1 MKKFYVG
8 SLLSLL
14 LLIVSGTNAWAQ
26 GTTISGTVKDANGDP
41 IPGANIVV
49 KGTVAG
55 TITDVQGKYSL
66 TVKQA
71 PPFTIAISF
80 LGFTSQEIEVKDAST
95 TTFDVTMEEESN
107 MLRGVMVHV
116 GPLQNDDYLK
126 SPITVEKLNI
136 QGITQAATPDYF
148 DALANM
154 KGVQV
159 ANGSLNFTAV
169 NTRGFATISN
179 TRFVQWVDGID
190 TQAPILNFPTG
201 TIMGLSELD
210 VESVDLI
217 PGAASAL
224 YGPNAFNG
232 IMIMTSKSPFDYQG
246 LSAQLKVGTTNSQG
260 GGNNLMTQYGL
271 RYAKAF
277 NNKFAFKVGFS
288 YMKATDWLGSDLKTD
303 RLNPE
308 STVDLSGNQNFD
320 GLNKYG
326 DELQINTGVPSIG
339 YVTRTG
345 ISEANLLDNRDAKTI
360 KGDAAIHYKIND
372 KMEAILSY
380 RYGGGSSIYQGT
392 EKYALRDFTQ
402 QFLKAE
408 LRGANFF
415 VRGYM
420 TKTNAGKSYNLSAL
434 GFQANE
440 KFTPSTTWVPD
451 YVLAMQG
458 YIPGVPAGTPTAA
471 RAFADRNI
479 PAPGSAAFNTV
490 LNEVR
495 ANYFQK
501 PTASLPYGG
510 SGFIDDSRM
519 YHVEFNY
526 HFTNQIKWADVQV
539 GGNYRQ
545 FDLFSN
551 GTVFN
556 EAPDDGVNFNRIKI
570 NQYGIY
576 TQVAKDVTD
585 ALKLTASIRYDKSDN
600 FEGRVTPRVSAVYSV
615 NEKHNFRVSYQTGFR
630 NPDTQ
635 AQYIYF
641 PSSGGTILGGTEANA
656 ARYNVYGAGSYTNSS
671 YKDFLASGGTID
683 KNTGALVGGD
693 PTKLVTANLN
703 YVKPERLNSVE
714 VGYKGVFGDLVVDAN
729 AYWTT
734 YNDFQ
739 GETLV
744 NIKMPTTHQ
753 GKQVDAGTTYAA
765 YTNATQTV
773 TSNGIGL
780 GVYYTLPR
788 DFVLTGSYSYATYAA
803 NETTDFYAGF
813 NTPRNKASVGIG
825 NQKLVK
831 NLGFNVNYRY
841 QDAFFWQSSYGNWNV
856 PKYGILDAQV
866 SYKLTSIKTIL
877 KLGGTNLG
885 GGDYRTN
892 FGAPF
897 VGQIYYISL
906 TFNEF
911 LK

>member
-1 MKKFYVG
+1 MKKIYLG

-14 LLIVSGTNAWAQ
+14 LLIVGSTNVWAQ
-26 GTTISGTVKDANGDP
+26 GTTISGTVKDEAGDP
-41 IPGANIVV
+41 VPGANIVV
-49 KGTVAG
+49 KGTLAG
-55 TITDVQGKYSL
+55 TISDVQGKYNL
-66 TVKQA
+66 VVKQA
-71 PPFTIAISF
+71 LPFTIVISF
-80 LGFTSQEIEVKDAST
+80 QGFATQEIEVNDAAK
-95 TTFDVTMEEESN
+95 TTFDISMAEESQ
-107 MLRGVMVHV
+107 LLSGVTVLV
-116 GPLQNDDYLK
+116 GPGDNQDFMK
-126 SPITVEKLNI
+126 SPVTVEKLDI
-136 QGITQAATPDYF
+136 RAITQAATPDYF
-148 DALANM
+148 DALANL

-159 ANGSLNFTAV
+159 SNGSMNFTAV

-201 TIMGLSELD
+201 TIMGLNELD

-232 IMIMTSKSPFDYQG
+232 IMIMKSKSPFDYQG
-246 LSAQLKVGTTNSQG
+246 LSAQLKVGSTNSQG
-260 GGNNLMTQYGL
+260 GGNNMMTQYAL

-277 NNKFAFKVGFS
+277 NNKLAFKVGFS
-288 YMKATDWLGSDLKTD
+288 FMKATDWLGSDLKTD
-303 RLNPE
+303 RINPE
-308 STVDLSGNQNFD
+308 STVDLSGKQNFD
-320 GLNKYG
+320 GLNTYG
-326 DELQINTGVPSIG
+326 DEFQIPVGLPTAP

-372 KMEAILSY
+372 KIEAILAY

-402 QFLKAE
+402 QFFRAE
-408 LRGANFF
+408 VKGTNFF

-420 TKTNAGKSYNLSAL
+420 TKTDAGKSYNLSAL

-440 KFTPSTTWVPD
+440 AFTPSATWAQD
-451 YVLAMQG
+451 YALAMQG
-458 YIPGVPAGTPTAA
+458 YVPSVPAGTPTAA
-471 RAFADRNI
+471 RTFADRNI
-479 PAPGSAAFNTV
+479 PAPGSAAFNQV

-501 PTASLPYGG
+501 PTTALPYGG
-510 SGFIDDSRM
+510 AGFIDDSRM

-526 HFTNQIKWADVQV
+526 HFKQIDWADVQI

-556 EAPDDGVNFNRIKI
+556 EAPNDGVNFQRIKI

-576 TQVAKDVTD
+576 AQVERNVTD
-585 ALKLTASIRYDKSDN
+585 ALKLTGSVRYDKSDN
-600 FEGRVTPRVSAVYSV
+600 FEGHTTPRFSAVYTI
-615 NEKHNFRVSYQTGFR
+615 NEKHNIRASYQTGFR

-656 ARYNVYGAGSYTNSS
+656 GRYNVYGTGSYTNSS
-671 YKDFLASGGTID
+671 YKDYLSSGGSID
-683 KNTGALVGGD
+683 PLTGAKIGGD
-693 PTKLVTANLN
+693 PTKLVDANLN
-703 YVKPERLNSVE
+703 YVKPERLSSIE
-714 VGYKGVFGDLVVDAN
+714 VGYKGVFGDLVVDLN

-734 YNDFQ
+734 YNDFL
-739 GETLV
+739 GESLV

-753 GKQVDAGTTYAA
+753 GNAVPAGATYAA
-765 YTNATQTV
+765 YTNATETV

-780 GVYYTLPR
+780 GVYYNLPR
-788 DFVLTGSYSYATYAA
+788 DFTLTGSYSYATYAA
-803 NETTDFYAGF
+803 NETVDFYAGF
-813 NTPRNKASVGIG
+813 NTPKNKFSVGVG

-856 PKYGILDAQV
+856 PKYGVLDAQV
-866 SYKLTSIKTIL
+866 SYKLTSIKTIF
-877 KLGGTNLG
+877 KLGATNLG

-897 VGQIYYISL
+897 VGQTYYISL